1 MNTTSSRAAN
11 GDSLEKSV
19 LFVYNADT
27 GLFSVVTDY
36 AHKILSPKTYPCNLC
51 ALTYGNVGMNKKWK
65 EFIANLKVPI
75 EFLHRDEF
83 VKLHAVS
90 DTELP
95 AAFVKK
101 GGSVTTLI
109 TSSEINEC
117 TSVDALIELVN
128 KKVETITWAL

>member
-1 MNTTSSRAAN
+1 MNTTSSQTTN
-11 GDSLEKSV
+11 GDAQEKSL

-51 ALTYGNVGMNKKWK
+51 ALTYGNMGMNKKWK
-65 EFIANLKVPI
+65 EFIAALKVPI

-83 VKLHAVS
+83 VKFHAVS
-90 DTELP
+90 DTQLP

-101 GGSVTTLI
+101 GDAITMLI
-109 TSSEINEC
+109 TPGEINEC
-117 TSVDALIELVN
+117 TSVDALIALVTE
-128 KKVETITWAL
+128 KVETIT

>member
-1 MNTTSSRAAN
+1 MNTTSSRTAN
-11 GDSLEKSV
+11 GDSQEKSV

-51 ALTYGNVGMNKKWK
+51 ALTYGNMGMNKKWK
-65 EFIANLKVPI
+65 EFIATLKVPI

-83 VKLHAVS
+83 VKLHAVP

-101 GGSVTTLI
+101 GESVTTLI

-117 TSVDALIELVN
+117 TSVDALIELVT
-128 KKVETITWAL
+128 KKVETIT

>member
-1 MNTTSSRAAN
+1 MNTTSSQTAN
-11 GDSLEKSV
+11 ATAQEKSL

-51 ALTYGNVGMNKKWK
+51 ALTYGNRGMNKKWK
-65 EFIANLKVPI
+65 EFIAGLKVPI

-83 VKLHAVS
+83 VKFHTVS
-90 DTELP
+90 DAQLP

-101 GGSVTTLI
+101 GESITMLI
-109 TSSEINEC
+109 TSGEINKC
-117 TSVDALIELVN
+117 TSVDALIALVSE
-128 KKVETITWAL
+128 KVETIT

>member
-1 MNTTSSRAAN
+1 MNTTSSQTAN
-11 GDSLEKSV
+11 ATAQEKSL

-51 ALTYGNVGMNKKWK
+51 ALTYGNMGMNKKWK
-65 EFIANLKVPI
+65 EFIAALKVPI

-83 VKLHAVS
+83 VKFHAVS
-90 DTELP
+90 DTQLP

-101 GGSVTTLI
+101 GESITMLI
-109 TSSEINEC
+109 TSGEINEC
-117 TSVDALIELVN
+117 TSVDALIALVTE
-128 KKVETITWAL
+128 KVETIT

>member
-1 MNTTSSRAAN
+1 MNTTSSRTAN
-11 GDSLEKSV
+11 GDYQEKTV

-51 ALTYGNVGMNKKWK
+51 ALTYGNMGMNKKWK
-65 EFIANLKVPI
+65 EFIATFKVPI

-83 VKLHAVS
+83 VKHHDVP

-101 GGSVTTLI
+101 GESVTTLI

-117 TSVDALIELVN
+117 TSVDALIGLVT
-128 KKVETITWAL
+128 KKVETIT